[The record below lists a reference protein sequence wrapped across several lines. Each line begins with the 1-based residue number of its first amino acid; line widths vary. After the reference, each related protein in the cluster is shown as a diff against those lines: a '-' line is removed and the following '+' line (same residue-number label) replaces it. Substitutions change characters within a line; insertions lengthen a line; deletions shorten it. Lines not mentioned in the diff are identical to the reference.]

1 MIVTSPRRRWLL
13 ILFVVLI
20 AAGSISRPL
29 MCGGEPIH
37 LGLDLHGGVELVYEL
52 PEAAGLP
59 PAEAAEALDS
69 TRRILRQRLDAH
81 GVKEISVRTLGTDRI
96 EIAIPGITPREA
108 EAYKRTLGSMGRL
121 EFLIE
126 AGPIDGVDVEAE
138 RRALQEELARAERL
152 GEPAAPGPITTD
164 LLGSDEAISFRWFP
178 LSAGLQRELH
188 RVRDTAAATAD
199 QYVLLRV
206 DDRAGHAFTGDDV
219 EKAYPTIDQRTSAP
233 VVAFEIERRSEH
245 AFGAYTEHN
254 RGRRMAIVLDGRVE
268 SVAKIE
274 SRIDRRGQITRGSA
288 GFEAEELQ
296 RLVTVIRSGSLPL
309 EPVLIAESAVGPHLG
324 QAALSRGIAAGLVAL
339 TLVLFFLLLYYRR
352 AGLVACLALLLNL
365 MLLLGALAFLRATLT
380 LPGIAGLVLTI
391 GMAVDANILI
401 FERIREQLDEG
412 ASLRPAVRNGFESA
426 LRTIVDA
433 NVTTFL
439 TAVFLYHFGTGPIRG
454 FAVTLMI
461 GLVTSMFSSL
471 FFARSLLD
479 WLLQRDW
486 LRIGGRRLFA
496 SSRLSFVRHGRR
508 ALAASALVIVPG
520 LFVFS
525 ITGPEKYGMDFTGGH
540 ALQLAFDE
548 PHEQFEVLT
557 RVRSVDPGAQVV
569 TIDSEGA
576 MSKLFLVQTK
586 RTGPAVESEAP
597 ATAGDAAPAFAGELL
612 ELFGDELVQPITI
625 TDYEVEAEL
634 DQAFVGLD
642 LRYREEVRR
651 SDLEARVSSLLRDAS
666 VQGPETDD
674 RFHVE
679 GRYRSPPDTAA
690 EAGDRIAEVVRELP
704 AASGHGSALLCDPL
718 PSSSFVGPRV
728 GAELLAAA
736 ASAAFFALAS
746 IVLYL
751 RVRFH
756 QYRFG
761 LAACVALVHDLLFT
775 VSAIALARWTGLLTV
790 ELDLAVVAALL
801 TIMGYSLN
809 DTIVTFDR
817 VRHNLPRT
825 NLALPKLLDLSVRQ
839 TLSRTLLTTVTTF
852 AVVLVLMAL
861 NVGRHGALEGFA
873 FALLVGIVAGTFS
886 TIYVATPALLFF
898 SRWSERREARA
909 TTGAA
914 HLP

>member
-1 MIVTSPRRRWLL
+1 MIISSSRRRWLL
-13 ILFVVLI
+13 ILLVVLI
-20 AAGSISRPL
+20 AVGSITRPL

-37 LGLDLHGGVELVYEL
+37 LGLDLAGGVELRYEL

-59 PAEAAEALDS
+59 PAERAEALDS

-96 EIAIPGITPREA
+96 EIAIPGISPREA
-108 EAYKRTLGSMGRL
+108 DAYKRTLGSMGRL

-126 AGPIDGVDVEAE
+126 AELTDGVDVGAE
-138 RRALQEELARAERL
+138 RRALQADLARAERL
-152 GEPAAPGPITTD
+152 GEPVDPGPITTD
-164 LLGSDEAISFRWFP
+164 VHGSDEAVSFRWFP
-178 LSAGLQRELH
+178 LSAGLQRELY
-188 RVRDTAAATAD
+188 RARRTAEASAD
-199 QYVLLRV
+199 DYVLLRV
-206 DDRAGHAFTGDDV
+206 DERAGHHFTGDDV
-219 EKAYPTIDQRTSAP
+219 EKAYPTIDERTSAP

-245 AFGAYTEHN
+245 AFGAFTEHH

-324 QAALSRGIAAGLVAL
+324 QAALTRGIAAGLLAL
-339 TLVLFFLLLYYRR
+339 ALVLFFLLLYYRR

-365 MLLLGALAFLRATLT
+365 ILLLGALAFLRATLT

-401 FERIREQLDEG
+401 FERIREQLADG
-412 ASLRPAVRNGFESA
+412 APLRPAVRNGFESA

-486 LRIGGRRLFA
+486 LRIGGHRLFS
-496 SSRLSFVRHGRR
+496 SSRLTFVRYGRR

-520 LFVFS
+520 LFVFAT
-525 ITGPEKYGMDFTGGH
+525 TGPEKYGMDFTGGH
-540 ALQLAFDE
+540 ALQLAFDD
-548 PHEQFEVLT
+548 PHEQSEVLA
-557 RVRSVDPGAQVV
+557 RVRGVDPGAQVV

-576 MSKLFLVQTK
+576 TSNLFLIQTK
-586 RTGPAVESEAP
+586 RGGPTAKSEAP
-597 ATAGDAAPAFAGELL
+597 ATAFAGELL
-612 ELFGDELVQPITI
+612 ELFGDELVRPITI
-625 TDYEVEAEL
+625 TDYEIEDEL

-642 LRYREEVRR
+642 LHYRENVRR
-651 SDLEARVSSLLRDAS
+651 TDLEARVSSLLRDAS
-666 VQGPETDD
+666 VMGSETDD
-674 RFHVE
+674 RYHVE

-690 EAGDRIAEVVRELP
+690 EAGDRIAEMVRELP
-704 AASGHGSALLCDPL
+704 AASGSGSVLLCDPL
-718 PSSSFVGPRV
+718 PSSSFVGPKV

-775 VSAIALARWTGLLTV
+775 VSAIALARWTGLLTL

-825 NLALPKLLDLSVRQ
+825 NLALPELLDLSVRQ
-839 TLSRTLLTTVTTF
+839 TLSRTLLTTLTTF

-873 FALLVGIVAGTFS
+873 FALLVGILAGTFS

-898 SRWSERREARA
+898 TRWTERREARPA
-909 TTGAA
+909 TDAA